1 MIWVM
6 RLTLVLLLA
15 GCAST
20 PIVDQ
25 AGVDQEAY
33 DADLK
38 ECQYYADQVNSG
50 QIIATSSAL
59 TGLFG
64 GLLSMGGW

>member
-6 RLTLVLLLA
+6 RLTLVSLLA

-33 DADLK
+33 EADLK

-50 QIIATSSAL
+50 QINCD
-59 TGLFG
+59 F
-64 GLLSMGGW
+64 

>member
-25 AGVDQEAY
+25 AGVDQEATRPISKNVSTTPIRLTV
-33 DADLK
+33 ARSLRLL
-38 ECQYYADQVNSG
+38 
-50 QIIATSSAL
+50 AL
-59 TGLFG
+59 
-64 GLLSMGGW
+64 

>member
-6 RLTLVLLLA
+6 RLTLVLMLA

-25 AGVDQEAY
+25 AGVDQEA
-33 DADLK
+33 LRRRS
-38 ECQYYADQVNSG
+38 QRMSVLRRSG
-50 QIIATSSAL
+50 
-59 TGLFG
+59 
-64 GLLSMGGW
+64 